1 LVEGSPRPFMSTI
14 EDTSRTVAQRI
25 VPDPETAKLRVSV
38 VIPCLN
44 EEENIEACVRS
55 ALEAM
60 DEAGIP
66 GEVVVADNASEDR
79 SAELATAAG
88 ARVVHEPRRG
98 YGSAYL
104 AGFSAARGEYIVM
117 GDADLTYDFREI
129 PRFVEKLDAG
139 AELVMGDRMQN
150 IHPGAMPWHH
160 RYIGNPVLTGIL
172 NVFFRT
178 GVSDA
183 HCGMRALRRD
193 VLPRLDLRTTGME
206 FASEMVI
213 RASKEKL
220 RIAEFPIQYHPR
232 GGESKLSSWRD
243 GWRHL
248 RFLLVHS
255 PTHLFILPGAIMA
268 ALGALVSLLVLSQ
281 VHVFGRS
288 WDLHTMIAGALLTII
303 GTQVVALGLAAHAY
317 GKYFMGERDPW
328 FDSMRERFKLEHGLI
343 LGGSIALVGFV
354 LGAVIVVEWFS
365 RDFAALSEQRL
376 AVAAATLLIVGIQI
390 FFSSFLLSILGL
402 RRDDHQ

>member
-1 LVEGSPRPFMSTI
+1 MSTI
-14 EDTSRTVAQRI
+14 EHTRTDAAPPGALEQATKI
-25 VPDPETAKLRVSV
+25 VVSV

-44 EEENIEACVRS
+44 EEENIEACVTN
-55 ALEAM
+55 ALTAM
-60 DEAGIP
+60 REAGIS
-66 GEVVVADNASEDR
+66 GEVVVADNDSEDR
-79 SAELATAAG
+79 SAELASAAG

-104 AGFSAARGEYIVM
+104 AGFAAARGEYIVM
-117 GDADLTYDFREI
+117 GDADLTYDFEEI

-139 AELVMGDRMQN
+139 AELVMGDRMKN

-160 RYIGNPVLTGIL
+160 RYIGNPILTGIL

-220 RIAEFPIQYHPR
+220 RIAEFPIEYHPR

-255 PTHLFILPGAIMA
+255 PTHLFILPGVVMA
-268 ALGALVSLLVLSQ
+268 VVGALIGLLVLSQ

-317 GKYFMGERDPW
+317 GKYFMGEHDPW
-328 FDSMRERFKLEHGLI
+328 FDRMRERFSLEHGLL
-343 LGGSIALVGFV
+343 LGGGIAFAGLV
-354 LGAVIVVEWFS
+354 LGGVIVIEWFA

-402 RRDDHQ
+402 RRDR

>member
-1 LVEGSPRPFMSTI
+1 
-14 EDTSRTVAQRI
+14 
-25 VPDPETAKLRVSV
+25 
-38 VIPCLN
+38 
-44 EEENIEACVRS
+44 
-55 ALEAM
+55 
-60 DEAGIP
+60 
-66 GEVVVADNASEDR
+66 
-79 SAELATAAG
+79 
-88 ARVVHEPRRG
+88 
-98 YGSAYL
+98 
-104 AGFSAARGEYIVM
+104 M
-117 GDADLTYDFREI
+117 GDADLTYDFEEI
-129 PRFVEKLDAG
+129 PRFVEELDKG
-139 AELVMGDRMQN
+139 AELVMGDRMKN
-150 IHPGAMPWHH
+150 IQPGAMPWHH
-160 RYIGNPVLTGIL
+160 RYIGNPMLTGIL

-255 PTHLFILPGAIMA
+255 PNHLFLLPGAVMA
-268 ALGALVSLLVLSQ
+268 GVGALIGLLVLWQ
-281 VHVFGRS
+281 IHLFGRS
-288 WDLHTMIAGALLTII
+288 WDLHTEIAGAMLTII

-317 GKYFMGERDPW
+317 GMYFMGERDPW
-328 FDSMRERFKLEHGLI
+328 FDRMRARFKLEHGLL
-343 LGGSIALVGFV
+343 LGGGLAFGGFV
-354 LGAVIVVEWFS
+354 LGAVIVAEWFS

-376 AVAAATLLIVGIQI
+376 AIAAATLLIVGLQI

-402 RRDDHQ
+402 RRDR

>member
-1 LVEGSPRPFMSTI
+1 MSTVEHI
-14 EDTSRTVAQRI
+14 PTPSSETP
-25 VPDPETAKLRVSV
+25 PDQAVSLRVSV

-55 ALEAM
+55 ALSAM
-60 DEAGIP
+60 EQAGIP
-66 GEVVVADNASEDR
+66 GEVVVADNDSEDR
-79 SAELATAAG
+79 SAELARAAG

-104 AGFSAARGEYIVM
+104 AGFAAARGEYIVM
-117 GDADLTYDFREI
+117 GDADLTYDFEEI
-129 PRFVEKLDAG
+129 PRFVEELDNG
-139 AELVMGDRMQN
+139 AELVMGDRMKN

-160 RYIGNPVLTGIL
+160 RYIGNPVLTGVL

-213 RASKEKL
+213 RASKERL
-220 RIAEFPIQYHPR
+220 RIAEFPIEYHPR

-255 PTHLFILPGAIMA
+255 PNHLFILPGAIMA
-268 ALGALVSLLVLSQ
+268 CLGALIGLLVLWQ
-281 VHVFGRS
+281 IHIFGRA
-288 WDLHTMIAGALLTII
+288 WDLHTEIAGSMLTIV

-317 GKYFMGERDPW
+317 GMYFMGERDPW
-328 FDSMRERFKLEHGLI
+328 FDRMRARFKLEHGLL
-343 LGGSIALVGFV
+343 LGGGLALGGFV
-354 LGAVIVVEWFS
+354 LGAIIVVEWFS

-376 AVAAATLLIVGIQI
+376 AIAAATLLIVGLQI

-402 RRDDHQ
+402 RRDDR

>member
-1 LVEGSPRPFMSTI
+1 MSTI
-14 EDTSRTVAQRI
+14 EDIPTPSSGMSPGQAAPI
-25 VPDPETAKLRVSV
+25 RVSV

-44 EEENIEACVRS
+44 EEENIQECVTR
-55 ALEAM
+55 ALTAM
-60 DEAGIP
+60 QAADIA
-66 GEVVVADNASEDR
+66 GEVVVADNDSEDR
-79 SAELATAAG
+79 SAELARAAG

-104 AGFSAARGEYIVM
+104 AGFAAARGEYIVM
-117 GDADLTYDFREI
+117 GDADLTYDFEEI
-129 PRFVEKLDAG
+129 PRFVEKLDEG
-139 AELVMGDRMQN
+139 AELVMGDRMKN

-172 NVFFRT
+172 NVFFST

-213 RASKEKL
+213 RASKERL
-220 RIAEFPIQYHPR
+220 RIAEFPIEYHPR

-268 ALGALVSLLVLSQ
+268 VLGGLISLLVLWQ
-281 VHVFGRS
+281 IHIFGRS
-288 WDLHTMIAGALLTII
+288 WDLHTEIAGALLTII
-303 GTQVVALGLAAHAY
+303 GTQVVALGLCAHAY
-317 GKYFMGERDPW
+317 GRYFMGERDPW
-328 FDSMRERFKLEHGLI
+328 FDRMRERFRLEHGLL
-343 LGGSIALVGFV
+343 LGGGLAMGGFV

-376 AVAAATLLIVGIQI
+376 AIAAATLLIVGLQI

-402 RRDDHQ
+402 RREDR